1 MFKRS
6 KKVVSYGLIIC
17 LAGLMLVC
25 KGCGSEKR
33 DKAAK
38 DQNPGIS
45 EQELKAREEK
55 ISILENERKLLL
67 ENMDNYRQTIQ
78 KMAQEY
84 GSVDLS
90 ARQNMILQRIASL
103 QTELNDIGAKRTM
116 LEAQIKALEQKE
128 TKEAEDEQKLT
139 VLKSELEPT
148 KESEKRMRET
158 LAKED
163 TESIELGRKQ
173 QTIDEYR
180 EKMKLTKEMYDNVCR
195 RLQELESTPQSL

>member
-1 MFKRS
+1 M
-6 KKVVSYGLIIC
+6 LI
-17 LAGLMLVC
+17 C

-33 DKAAK
+33 DKTAK

-45 EQELKAREEK
+45 EHELKAREEK
-55 ISILENERKLLL
+55 ISILENERRLLL

-90 ARQNMILQRIASL
+90 ARQNMMLQRITSL
-103 QTELNDIGAKRTM
+103 QTELNDIGAKRII

-128 TKEAEDEQKLT
+128 TNEAEDEQKLA
-139 VLKSELEPT
+139 VLKSELEPL

-158 LAKED
+158 LAGED
-163 TESIELGRKQ
+163 AEYIKLARKQ
-173 QTIDEYR
+173 QTIDDYR
-180 EKMKLTKEMYDNVCR
+180 ERLKLTKEMYDNVCR
-195 RLQELESTPQSL
+195 RLQELESKQQSL